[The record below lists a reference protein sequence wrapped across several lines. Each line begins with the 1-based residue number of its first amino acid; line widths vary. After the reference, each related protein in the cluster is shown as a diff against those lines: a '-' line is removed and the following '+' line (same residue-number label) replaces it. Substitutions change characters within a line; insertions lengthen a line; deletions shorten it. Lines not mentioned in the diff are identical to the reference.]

1 MTHGIK
7 SLAQDLAKH
16 GRYGDT
22 MVAHI
27 NPQEA
32 ALLKAMGGS
41 GTINPTTG
49 LPEFLS
55 LGSLNPV
62 RAISNVVT
70 PAIKTVQNLP
80 GINILSNAATQ
91 AVKPIDQALVGL
103 DKTVGKAI
111 PGGWGTVAAVAGSMA
126 GVPPIWMAGLGA
138 LNGSGVMHKGG
149 KFNLKGAMMGGA
161 MAYGMA
167 ELGEYARGANL
178 TPGAEGAIPGSMP
191 VNASEL
197 GDIISAPQ
205 PEMVDVNAGLAGTSP
220 TVPQA
225 PPSSFVPPTI
235 DSTPSLSEIADI
247 RATQPSMLERA
258 YNAVSSP
265 VEAGLQSLKEA
276 GQAAINPD
284 TYSNALSK
292 GLENTQ
298 KTAGGIYDLITD
310 PKAAIAQADKLVASG
325 DIMLSP
331 SKAAAVTA
339 FGGMG
344 LADLQAQQ
352 DWLNQQQASGA
363 ISNQEYATQM
373 AAIDAARSKANE
385 AMQANPYQ
393 FGNTTATNAKDAVS
407 QNPYMFAM
415 GGTVNPP
422 DDQTGMMNQT
432 PMTNFDQSGV
442 ASMIGRTV
450 PQQTFAAGGM
460 PGYSEGGEPKAR
472 KERDLLDMLDAS
484 FKAAPAGQNIEGL
497 GFQSA
502 PLAVSGRLGTNFD
515 ALGGNIRAGISGNA
529 MLTPD
534 RKIMA
539 RPEMMDVGYR
549 GQVGPGTLDINLQR
563 AIQAQAGR
571 NKDYALAANYSMP
584 FSEGGMAGGRFLSG
598 GGDGL
603 SDDIPAIIGDKQP
616 AKLADGEFVVSSDV
630 VSNLGGGSSKAG
642 AKKLYAMM
650 DRVRKQAHGN
660 KKQIRP
666 VNTKALPV

>member
-32 ALLKAMGGS
+32 AMLKAMGGS

-49 LPEFLS
+49 LPEYFS
-55 LGSLNPV
+55 MGSLNPV

-70 PAIKTVQNLP
+70 PAIKAVQNLP
-80 GINILSNAATQ
+80 GINVLSNAATQ

-126 GVPPIWMAGLGA
+126 GVPPVWMAGLGA

-149 KFNLKGAMMGGA
+149 KFNLKGALMGGA

-167 ELGEYARGANL
+167 NLGEYARAANL
-178 TPGAEGAIPGSMP
+178 DAAATAGTESAIPGSMP

-197 GDIISAPQ
+197 GDIV
-205 PEMVDVNAGLAGTSP
+205 PEVAGPPVTSTP
-220 TVPQA
+220 L
-225 PPSSFVPPTI
+225 PPTI
-235 DSTPSLSEIADI
+235 DATPTAAELADI
-247 RATQPSMLERA
+247 QSTQPSTLEKA

-265 VEAGLQSLKEA
+265 IEGAIQSAKQGIA
-276 GQAAINPD
+276 NIPTNAANLYDAATTPS
-284 TYSNALSK
+284 TYTDALSK
-292 GLENTQ
+292 GWENTQ
-298 KTAGGIYDLITD
+298 QTVGGIKDLITD
-310 PKAAIAQADKLVASG
+310 PKLAVAQADKVAG
-325 DIMLSP
+325 IMTP
-331 SKAAAVTA
+331 GKAAAVTA

-373 AAIDAARSKANE
+373 AAIEAARAKANE

-407 QNPYMFAM
+407 QNPYMYAM

-422 DDQTGMMNQT
+422 DDQTGMPNQT
-432 PMTNFDQSGV
+432 PMGNFEQGGI
-442 ASMIGRTV
+442 ASMIGRTA
-450 PQQTFAAGGM
+450 PQQMFAAGGM
-460 PGYSEGGEPKAR
+460 P
-472 KERDLLDMLDAS
+472 
-484 FKAAPAGQNIEGL
+484 
-497 GFQSA
+497 
-502 PLAVSGRLGTNFD
+502 
-515 ALGGNIRAGISGNA
+515 
-529 MLTPD
+529 
-534 RKIMA
+534 
-539 RPEMMDVGYR
+539 
-549 GQVGPGTLDINLQR
+549 
-563 AIQAQAGR
+563 
-571 NKDYALAANYSMP
+571 
-584 FSEGGMAGGRFLSG
+584 RFLSG

-630 VSNLGGGSSKAG
+630 VSGLGGGSSKAG

-650 DRVRKQAHGN
+650 DRVRKQAHGT

-666 VNTKALPV
+666 VSTRALPA

>member
-32 ALLKAMGGS
+32 AMLKAMGGS

-49 LPEFLS
+49 LPEFLKLS
-55 LGSLNPV
+55 SFNPV
-62 RAISNVVT
+62 KAISNVVT
-70 PAIKTVQNLP
+70 PAIKAVQNLP
-80 GINILSNAATQ
+80 GISVLSNAATQ

-126 GVPPIWMAGLGA
+126 GVPPIYMAGLGA
-138 LNGSGVMHKGG
+138 LNGSGVTRKGG
-149 KFNLKGAMMGGA
+149 SFNLKGALMGGA

-178 TPGAEGAIPGSMP
+178 TPGVEGAIPGSMP

-197 GDIISAPQ
+197 GDIVSAPQ

-220 TVPQA
+220 TAPQVT
-225 PPSSFVPPTI
+225 PTPSSSFVPPTI

-247 RATQPSMLERA
+247 RATQPSMLEKA
-258 YNAVSSP
+258 YNAVSAP
-265 VEAGLQSLKEA
+265 VEAGIQSLKEA

-385 AMQANPYQ
+385 AMQSSPYQ
-393 FGNTTATNAKDAVS
+393 FGNTTATNAKDAMNENPYKFAAGGEVKGYFGGGILRQIMENPELRS
-407 QNPYMFAM
+407 QLLSSTGSSTNPINITAAQTPQSSAYDAIRANPYMYAA
-415 GGTVNPP
+415 GGNVLMNPP
-422 DDQTGMMNQT
+422 DDQTGMENQS
-432 PMTNFDQSGV
+432 PMQNLDRGGI
-442 ASMIGRTV
+442 ASMIGNTV
-450 PQQTFAAGGM
+450 PQQMFAEGGM
-460 PGYSEGGEPKAR
+460 P
-472 KERDLLDMLDAS
+472 
-484 FKAAPAGQNIEGL
+484 
-497 GFQSA
+497 
-502 PLAVSGRLGTNFD
+502 
-515 ALGGNIRAGISGNA
+515 
-529 MLTPD
+529 
-534 RKIMA
+534 
-539 RPEMMDVGYR
+539 
-549 GQVGPGTLDINLQR
+549 
-563 AIQAQAGR
+563 
-571 NKDYALAANYSMP
+571 
-584 FSEGGMAGGRFLSG
+584 RFLSG

-630 VSNLGGGSSKAG
+630 VSGLGGGSSKAG
-642 AKKLYAMM
+642 AKKLYEMM
-650 DRVRKQAHGN
+650 DRVRKQAHGT

-666 VNTKALPV
+666 VNTKALPA